1 MCICTSVINGDLNH
15 YTVDGKNIIRDLI
28 TAGGTVYVNQ
38 AGLGT
43 VSSTPL
49 ESQTGLN
56 NNANLGTPAVT
67 VKAVS
72 VDKSDKQAIFT
83 YTLLSTE
90 GTGNTFR
97 EFGLSASGT
106 AKLFNRQVF
115 YDLYHG
121 TADEISITQ
130 AVSIV

>member
-1 MCICTSVINGDLNH
+1 MVIV
-15 YTVDGKNIIRDLI
+15 TDGKNLVRDLI
-28 TAGGTVYVNQ
+28 CAGGTCYVNQ

-56 NNANLGTPAVT
+56 NNTNLGTPAAT
-67 VKAVS
+67 IKSVS
-72 VDKSDKQAIFT
+72 VDKSDKQAIFS

-97 EFGLSASGT
+97 EFGLNSSGT

-121 TADEISITQ
+121 TIDEINITQ
-130 AVSIV
+130 AISIV

>member
-1 MCICTSVINGDLNH
+1 MIKIVIVTG
-15 YTVDGKNIIRDLI
+15 GKNLIRDAM
-28 TAGGTVYVNQ
+28 AGTIAYYVNQ

-56 NNANLGTPAVT
+56 NNTNLGTPAAT
-67 VKAVS
+67 IKNVS
-72 VDKSDKQAIFT
+72 VDKSDKQAIFS

-121 TADEISITQ
+121 TADEINITQ
-130 AVSIV
+130 AISIE

>member
-1 MCICTSVINGDLNH
+1 MVLVT
-15 YTVDGKNIIRDLI
+15 DGKNLIRDAM
-28 TAGGTVYVNQ
+28 AGTIAYYVNQ

-43 VSSTPL
+43 SSSSNPQ
-49 ESQTGLN
+49 EADTGLN
-56 NNANLGTPAVT
+56 NNTNLGTPAATIKSVSNE
-67 VKAVS
+67 KA
-72 VDKSDKQAIFT
+72 DKQVVYS

-90 GTGNTFR
+90 AAANTFR

-121 TADEISITQ
+121 STDEINITQ
-130 AVSIV
+130 AISIK